1 MYASSYKGAVIVFT
15 FSAVAELLAE
25 PFWFVGQAFLLVQTK
40 VVEEGISLA
49 CKCLVTVLLVIWWP
63 ELSLTAFCMTQLAHT
78 SCYVIL
84 YFVYFTWFVQTGGTR
99 ATNKARHED
108 GQDGEFPFRSPKD
121 FLPCFNRKPF
131 IDFSYG
137 NLVFS
142 FMKQSFLKQFLTEGE
157 RYLMTI
163 FNMLTLAEQEVYDV
177 INNLG
182 SLVAR
187 FVFLPIEESYYI
199 FFSQVSIRGEPAS
212 LQHKENLEI
221 AVRTLKK
228 Y

>member
-1 MYASSYKGAVIVFT
+1 
-15 FSAVAELLAE
+15 
-25 PFWFVGQAFLLVQTK
+25 
-40 VVEEGISLA
+40 
-49 CKCLVTVLLVIWWP
+49 
-63 ELSLTAFCMTQLAHT
+63 
-78 SCYVIL
+78 
-84 YFVYFTWFVQTGGTR
+84 
-99 ATNKARHED
+99 
-108 GQDGEFPFRSPKD
+108 
-121 FLPCFNRKPF
+121 
-131 IDFSYG
+131 
-137 NLVFS
+137 
-142 FMKQSFLKQFLTEGE
+142 MKQSFLKQFLTEGE

-199 FFSQVSIRGEPAS
+199 FFSQASIRGEPAS